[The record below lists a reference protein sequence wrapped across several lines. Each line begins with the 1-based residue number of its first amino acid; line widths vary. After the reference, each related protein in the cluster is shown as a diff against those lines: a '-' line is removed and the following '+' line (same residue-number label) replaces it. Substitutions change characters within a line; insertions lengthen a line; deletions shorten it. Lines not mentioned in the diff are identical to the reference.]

1 MYGFVAFV
9 DPWGVLP
16 LSPPL
21 PRVPISTNARF
32 SFPALARSPAFDSA
46 VFGTS
51 TSRLLD
57 PAVLDPLFGARF
69 ANLAM
74 NSATAYEQSQLLH
87 VFARA
92 HPQARMVIIGL
103 DSDWCTPAPERTTSR
118 PFPAWMYGGSPW
130 RGYREIANLYAV
142 QEAANQFAVMAG
154 LKRRHYGLDGYTNFL
169 PDDRAYDP
177 HRVADIF
184 ASFGDFPINPPVPGV
199 PTKFPTM
206 PLLADDLALL
216 PATTLK
222 MVFFVPYHVGQQ
234 GQPGS
239 AVAARLA
246 ACKRAVVDIAT
257 AAPGTTV
264 TDFMI
269 PSEVTRNRDNYWDPL
284 HYRLPIAHRLMHD
297 LAAGHA
303 TPDDIVLVGPR

>member
-1 MYGFVAFV
+1 MYGFVAVV
-9 DPWGVLP
+9 DPWNVLP

-21 PRVPISTNARF
+21 PHVPISTNARF
-32 SFPALARSPAFDSA
+32 SFPALARDPAFDSA

-74 NSATAYEQSQLLH
+74 NSATAYEQSRLLD

-92 HPQARMVIIGL
+92 HPHARVIIIGL
-103 DSDWCTPAPERTTSR
+103 DSVWCTPAPERITSR

-142 QEAANQFAVMAG
+142 QEAANQFAVMVG
-154 LKRRHYGLDGYTNFL
+154 LKRRRYGLDGYTNFL

-177 HRVADIF
+177 RRVTEAF
-184 ASFGDFPINPPVPGV
+184 ANFGDISNAPPVPGA
-199 PTKFPTM
+199 PIELPAM
-206 PLLADDLALL
+206 RLLADDLAVL
-216 PATTLK
+216 PATATKLL
-222 MVFFVPYHVGQQ
+222 FFVPYHISRL

-239 AVAARLA
+239 AVAAWAA
-246 ACKRAVVDIAT
+246 ACKQTAVDL
-257 AAPGTTV
+257 AAAVPGTV
-264 TDFMI
+264 VMDFMI
-269 PSEVTRNRDNYWDPL
+269 PSGITRDRDNYWDPL
-284 HYRLPIAHRLMHD
+284 HYRLPIAKRLMRD

-303 TPDDIVLVGPR
+303 TPDDAVLAAPR